1 MTQEPINGA
10 SILVRS
16 LLEEGVQVVFGLP
29 GGAIIKTYDE
39 IIKTPQ
45 LKHIL
50 VRHEAGAVHM
60 AQGYARASGKVG
72 VVMVTSGPGATN
84 CVTGICDA
92 YMDSTPIVV
101 ITGQVSVPLIGNDA
115 FQEADTIGITR
126 PITKHSYLV
135 KRVEDVARSVKEAF
149 YIASTGRPGPVVID
163 FPKDVQAATAP
174 FEYPQEVRLR
184 GYQPVVEGHPGQIR
198 KAADLINNARKPVL
212 YIGGGVMHSNAA
224 AEVLALAEKMR
235 IPVTSTLM
243 GLGSFP
249 GDHALFLGMLGMHG
263 TWYANTALDTC
274 DVMITVGARFDDR
287 ATGKVA
293 EFGKQA
299 TIIHIDIDP
308 SAISKNV
315 RVDVPI
321 VGDVRWVLRQLLELV
336 SPADTRPW
344 LDTIEVWRKEHP
356 LGYRDKGNGLKPQFV
371 LDELSRITKGDCIIT
386 TDVGQHQMWA
396 AQYYRTRR
404 PRSFITSGGLGTM
417 GFGYPAAIG
426 ASFARPG
433 EPVINIS
440 GDGSF
445 QMNSQEIAT
454 AVEHKL
460 PVKAAI
466 LNNGYLG
473 MVRQWQQLFY
483 DKRYSHTQ
491 LDITNPDFVKL
502 AEAYHCLGLRASKRE
517 EVKPVIERALK
528 DPGPVIIDFVVE
540 KEENVFPMVPAGASN
555 KDMIED
561 VLES

>member
-1 MTQEPINGA
+1 MSEETINGA
-10 SILVRS
+10 KILVKS
-16 LLEEGVQVVFGLP
+16 LLNEGVDVVFGLP

-39 IIKTPQ
+39 LMLAPE
-45 LKHIL
+45 LKHVL
-50 VRHEAGAVHM
+50 VRHEQGAVHM

-84 CVTGICDA
+84 CVTGIADA

-101 ITGQVSVPLIGNDA
+101 ISGQVPVHLIGNDA

-126 PITKHSYLV
+126 PITKHSYLI
-135 KRVEDVARSVKEAF
+135 KDVRDIARAVKEAF
-149 YIASTGRPGPVVID
+149 YICHTGRPGPVVID
-163 FPKDVQAATAP
+163 FPKDVQAASAR
-174 FEYPQEVRLR
+174 FDYPKKVEIR
-184 GYQPVVEGHPGQIR
+184 GYDPVLEGHPGQIR
-198 KAADLINNARKPVL
+198 RAAELISRAKQPVL
-212 YIGGGVMHSNAA
+212 YIGGGVVHSDAA
-224 AEVLALAEKMR
+224 PEVLALAEKMR

-243 GLGSFP
+243 GLGAFP
-249 GDHALFLGMLGMHG
+249 GDHDLFLGMLGMHG

-274 DVMITVGARFDDR
+274 DVMVTIGARFDDR
-287 ATGKVA
+287 ATGKLA
-293 EFGKQA
+293 DFGKQA

-315 RVDVPI
+315 HVDIPI
-321 VGDVRWVLRQLLELV
+321 VGDVKSVVRQLLEQV
-336 SPADTRPW
+336 KPGEMKPW
-344 LDTIEVWRKEHP
+344 LSEIAKWKEEHP
-356 LGYRDKGNGLKPQFV
+356 LAYRSQGEGLKPQFV
-371 LDELSRITKGDCIIT
+371 LQELSRLTNGDSIIT

-426 ASFARPG
+426 AAFARPG

-445 QMNSQEIAT
+445 QMNLQEIAT

-483 DKRYSHTQ
+483 NRRYSHTQ

-502 AEAYHCLGLRASKRE
+502 AEAYGCLGIRVSRPE
-517 EVKPVIERALK
+517 EVEPLTQRALK
-528 DPGPVIIDFVVE
+528 EPGPVIIDYVVE
-540 KEENVFPMVPAGASN
+540 KEENVFPMVPAGAAN

>member
-1 MTQEPINGA
+1 MAKETMTGA
-10 SILVRS
+10 KILVRS
-16 LLEEGVQVVFGLP
+16 LLEEGVKTVFGLP

-39 IIKTPQ
+39 IIQTPD
-45 LKHIL
+45 LKHVL

-60 AQGYARASGKVG
+60 AQGFARASGRVG

-84 CVTGICDA
+84 CVTGIADA

-101 ITGQVSVPLIGNDA
+101 ITGQVPVPLIGNDA
-115 FQEADTIGITR
+115 FQEADVIGITR

-135 KRVEDVARSVKEAF
+135 KDVLELARTVKEAF
-149 YIASTGRPGPVVID
+149 FLASTGRPGPVLID
-163 FPKDVQAATAP
+163 LPKDVQAATGV
-174 FEYPQEVRLR
+174 FEYPKEVDLR

-198 KAADLINNARKPVL
+198 KAAELIGAARQPVL
-212 YIGGGVMHSNAA
+212 YIGGGVMHSDASG
-224 AEVLALAEKMR
+224 EVLQLAEKLQ

-249 GDHALFLGMLGMHG
+249 GDHPLFLGMLGMHG
-263 TWYANTALDTC
+263 TWYANTALDQC
-274 DVMITVGARFDDR
+274 DVMVTIGARFDDR

-315 RVDVPI
+315 HVDVPI
-321 VGDVRWVLRQLLELV
+321 VGDVRHVLRELQQHV
-336 SPADTRPW
+336 RPGDTGGW
-344 LDTIEVWRKEHP
+344 LKMIEGWKREHP
-356 LGYRDKGNGLKPQFV
+356 LAYRNQGDGLKPQFV
-371 LDELSRITKGDCIIT
+371 LEELTRVTQGDCIIT

-426 ASFARPG
+426 AAFARPG
-433 EPVINIS
+433 EPVVNIA

-445 QMNSQEIAT
+445 QMNMQEIAT

-483 DKRYSHTQ
+483 ERRYSHTQ

-502 AEAYHCLGLRASKRE
+502 AEAYGCLGLRASKRE
-517 EVKPVIERALK
+517 EVGPAIQRALK
-528 DPGPVIIDFVVE
+528 EPGPVIIDFVVE
-540 KEENVFPMVPAGASN
+540 KEENVFPMVPAGAAN
-555 KDMIED
+555 KEMIED

>member
-1 MTQEPINGA
+1 
-10 SILVRS
+10 
-16 LLEEGVQVVFGLP
+16 
-29 GGAIIKTYDE
+29 
-39 IIKTPQ
+39 
-45 LKHIL
+45 
-50 VRHEAGAVHM
+50 
-60 AQGYARASGKVG
+60 
-72 VVMVTSGPGATN
+72 
-84 CVTGICDA
+84 
-92 YMDSTPIVV
+92 
-101 ITGQVSVPLIGNDA
+101 LIGNDA

-135 KRVEDVARSVKEAF
+135 KKVEDLARTVKEAF
-149 YIASTGRPGPVVID
+149 HIAATGRPGPVVID
-163 FPKDVQAATAP
+163 LPKDVQAASCVY
-174 FEYPQEVRLR
+174 EYPKEVRIR
-184 GYQPVVEGHPGQIR
+184 GYQPVMEGHPGQIR
-198 KAADLINNARKPVL
+198 KAAELMSGAKKPVM
-212 YIGGGVMHSNAA
+212 YIGGGVMHSNAS
-224 AEVLALAEKMR
+224 AEVIALAENLR

-249 GDHALFLGMLGMHG
+249 GDHPLFLGMLGMHG

-274 DVMITVGARFDDR
+274 DVMITIGARFDDR
-287 ATGKVA
+287 ATGKLA
-293 EFGKQA
+293 EFGKQC

-315 RVDVPI
+315 HVHVPI
-321 VGDVRWVLRQLLELV
+321 VGDVKPVLKQLLEQTK
-336 SPADTRPW
+336 PGETRDW
-344 LDTIEVWRKEHP
+344 LKSIEVWKKEHP
-356 LGYRDKGNGLKPQFV
+356 LAYRDQGNGLKPQYV
-371 LDELSRITKGDCIIT
+371 LEELTRVTGGDCIIT

-396 AQYYRTRR
+396 AQYYRARR

-426 ASFARPG
+426 AAFARPG

-445 QMNSQEIAT
+445 QMNAQEIAT

-502 AEAYHCLGLRASKRE
+502 ADAYGCLGLRATKRE
-517 EVKPVIERALK
+517 EVAPVIQKALK
-528 DPGPVIIDFVVE
+528 EKGPVIIDFVVE
-540 KEENVFPMVPAGASN
+540 KEENVFPMVPAGAAN

>member
-1 MTQEPINGA
+1 MAQETMTGA
-10 SILVRS
+10 KILVRS
-16 LLEEGVQVVFGLP
+16 LLAEGVKVIFGLP

-39 IIKTPQ
+39 IIQTPELQ
-45 LKHIL
+45 HVL

-60 AQGYARASGKVG
+60 AQGFARASGRVG

-84 CVTGICDA
+84 CVTGIADA

-101 ITGQVSVPLIGNDA
+101 ITGQVPVPLIGNDA
-115 FQEADTIGITR
+115 FQEADVIGITR

-135 KRVEDVARSVKEAF
+135 KDVRDLARTVKEAF
-149 YIASTGRPGPVVID
+149 FLASTGRPGPVVID
-163 FPKDVQAATAP
+163 LPKDVQASTGV
-174 FEYPQEVRLR
+174 FEYPKEVDLR

-198 KAADLINNARKPVL
+198 KAAELISEARRPIL
-212 YIGGGVMHSNAA
+212 YIGGGVMHSDAA
-224 AEVLALAEKMR
+224 GEVLQLAEKLR

-243 GLGSFP
+243 GLGAFP
-249 GDHALFLGMLGMHG
+249 GDHPLFLGMLGMHG
-263 TWYANTALDTC
+263 TWYANTALDQC
-274 DVMITVGARFDDR
+274 DVMITIGARFDDR

-315 RVDVPI
+315 HVDVPI
-321 VGDVRWVLRQLLELV
+321 VGDVKHVLRELQQHV
-336 SPADTRPW
+336 RPGETKEW
-344 LDTIEVWRKEHP
+344 LRMIEGWRKDHP
-356 LGYRDKGNGLKPQFV
+356 LAYRGQGNGLKPQFV
-371 LDELSRITKGDCIIT
+371 LEELTRVTRGDCIIT

-426 ASFARPG
+426 AAFARPG
-433 EPVINIS
+433 EPVVNIA

-445 QMNSQEIAT
+445 QMNMQEIAT

-483 DKRYSHTQ
+483 ERRYSHTQ

-502 AEAYHCLGLRASKRE
+502 ADAYGCLGLRASKQE
-517 EVKPVIERALK
+517 EVGPVLQRALK
-528 DPGPVIIDFVVE
+528 EPGPVIIDFVVE
-540 KEENVFPMVPAGASN
+540 KEENVFPMVPAGAAN

>member
-1 MTQEPINGA
+1 MSEETINGA
-10 SILVRS
+10 KILVKS
-16 LLEEGVQVVFGLP
+16 LLNEGVDVVFGLP

-39 IIKTPQ
+39 LMLAPE
-45 LKHIL
+45 LKHVL
-50 VRHEAGAVHM
+50 VRHEQGAVHM

-84 CVTGICDA
+84 CVTGIADA

-101 ITGQVSVPLIGNDA
+101 ISGQVPVHLIGNDA

-126 PITKHSYLV
+126 PITKHSYLI
-135 KRVEDVARSVKEAF
+135 KDVRDIARAVKEAF
-149 YIASTGRPGPVVID
+149 YICHTGRPGPGVID
-163 FPKDVQAATAP
+163 FPKDVQAASAR
-174 FEYPQEVRLR
+174 FDYPKKVEIR
-184 GYQPVVEGHPGQIR
+184 GYDPVLEGHPGQIR
-198 KAADLINNARKPVL
+198 RAAELISRAKQPVL
-212 YIGGGVMHSNAA
+212 YIGGGVVHSDAA
-224 AEVLALAEKMR
+224 PEVLALAEKMR

-243 GLGSFP
+243 GLGAFP
-249 GDHALFLGMLGMHG
+249 GDHDLFLGMLGMHG

-274 DVMITVGARFDDR
+274 DVMVTIGARFDDR
-287 ATGKVA
+287 ATGKLA
-293 EFGKQA
+293 DFGKQA

-315 RVDVPI
+315 HVDIPI
-321 VGDVRWVLRQLLELV
+321 VGDVKSVVRQLLEQV
-336 SPADTRPW
+336 KPGEMKPW
-344 LDTIEVWRKEHP
+344 LSEIAKWKEEHP
-356 LGYRDKGNGLKPQFV
+356 LAYRSQGEGLKPQFV
-371 LDELSRITKGDCIIT
+371 LQELSRLTNGDSIIT

-426 ASFARPG
+426 AAFARPG

-445 QMNSQEIAT
+445 QMNLQEIAT

-483 DKRYSHTQ
+483 NRRYSHTQ

-502 AEAYHCLGLRASKRE
+502 AEAYGCLGIRVSRPE
-517 EVKPVIERALK
+517 EVEPLTQRALK
-528 DPGPVIIDFVVE
+528 EPGPVIIDYVVE
-540 KEENVFPMVPAGASN
+540 KEENVFPMVPAGAAN

>member
-1 MTQEPINGA
+1 MSEETINGA
-10 SILVRS
+10 KILIKS
-16 LLEEGVQVVFGLP
+16 LLKEGVEVVFGLP

-39 IIKTPQ
+39 LMLTPG
-45 LKHIL
+45 LKHVL
-50 VRHEAGAVHM
+50 VRHEQGAVHM

-84 CVTGICDA
+84 CVTGIADA

-101 ITGQVSVPLIGNDA
+101 ITGQVPVPLIGNDA

-126 PITKHSYLV
+126 PITKHSYLI
-135 KRVEDVARSVKEAF
+135 KDVRNIARSVKEAF
-149 YIASTGRPGPVVID
+149 YICRTGRPGPIVID
-163 FPKDVQAATAP
+163 LPKDVQASSAR
-174 FEYPQEVRLR
+174 FDYPKEVDIR
-184 GYQPVVEGHPGQIR
+184 GYDPVLEGHPGQIR
-198 KAADLINNARKPVL
+198 RAAELISRAKQPVL
-212 YIGGGVMHSNAA
+212 YIGGGVGHSNAGP
-224 AEVLALAEKMR
+224 EILALAEKMR

-249 GDHALFLGMLGMHG
+249 GDHDLFLGMLGMHG

-274 DVMITVGARFDDR
+274 DVMITIGARFDDR
-287 ATGKVA
+287 ATGKLA
-293 EFGKQA
+293 DFGKQA

-315 RVDVPI
+315 HVDIPI
-321 VGDVRWVLRQLLELV
+321 VGDVKSVVRQLLEHV
-336 SPADTRPW
+336 KPGEMKSW
-344 LDTIEVWRKEHP
+344 LSEIAKWKKEHP
-356 LGYRDKGNGLKPQFV
+356 LAYRNQGEGLKPQFV
-371 LDELSRITKGDCIIT
+371 LQELSRLTKGDSIIT

-426 ASFARPG
+426 AAFARPG
-433 EPVINIS
+433 EPVINVS

-445 QMNSQEIAT
+445 QMNLQEIAT

-483 DKRYSHTQ
+483 DRRYSHTQ

-502 AEAYHCLGLRASKRE
+502 AEAYGCLGIRVSRPE
-517 EVKPVIERALK
+517 EVEPLTLRALK
-528 DPGPVIIDFVVE
+528 EPGPVIIDYVVD
-540 KEENVFPMVPAGASN
+540 KEENVFPMVPAGAAN

-561 VLES
+561 VHES

>member
-1 MTQEPINGA
+1 MADESISGA
-10 SILVRS
+10 KILVKS
-16 LLEEGVQVVFGLP
+16 LLEEGVDIVFGLP

-39 IIKTPQ
+39 LMLTPG

-50 VRHEAGAVHM
+50 VRHEQGAVHM
-60 AQGYARASGKVG
+60 AQGYARACGKVG

-84 CVTGICDA
+84 CVTGIADA
-92 YMDSTPIVV
+92 YMDSTAIVV
-101 ITGQVSVPLIGNDA
+101 ISGQVPVPLIGNDA

-126 PITKHSYLV
+126 PITKHSYLIKDV
-135 KRVEDVARSVKEAF
+135 KDIARAVKEAF
-149 YIASTGRPGPVVID
+149 YICRTGRPGPVVID
-163 FPKDVQAATAP
+163 LPKDVQAAGAS
-174 FEYPQEVRLR
+174 FNYPKDVHIR
-184 GYQPVVEGHPGQIR
+184 GYDPVLEGHPGQIR
-198 KAADLINNARKPVL
+198 RAADLINRAKQPVL
-212 YIGGGVMHSNAA
+212 YIGGGVVHSDAA
-224 AEVLALAEKMR
+224 PEVLAFAERMR

-243 GLGSFP
+243 GLGAFP
-249 GDHALFLGMLGMHG
+249 SDHDLFLGMLGMHG
-263 TWYANTALDTC
+263 TWYANTALNSC
-274 DVMITVGARFDDR
+274 DVMITIGARFDDR
-287 ATGKVA
+287 ATGKLA
-293 EFGKQA
+293 DFGKQA

-315 RVDVPI
+315 HVDIPI
-321 VGDVRWVLRQLLELV
+321 VGDVKSVMHELMEHAQ
-336 SPADTRPW
+336 PGDMKAW
-344 LDTIEVWRKEHP
+344 LGTIEKWKKEHP
-356 LGYRDKGNGLKPQFV
+356 LGYRSNGRGLKPQFV
-371 LDELSRITKGDCIIT
+371 LQELSRLTKGDCIIT

-396 AQYYRTRR
+396 AQYYRTRQ

-426 ASFARPG
+426 AAFARPG

-445 QMNSQEIAT
+445 QMNMQEIAT

-483 DKRYSHTQ
+483 EKRYSHTQ

-502 AEAYHCLGLRASKRE
+502 AESFGCLGLRVSRPE
-517 EVKPVIERALK
+517 EVESVTQKALK
-528 DPGPVIIDFVVE
+528 EPGPLIIDYVVE
-540 KEENVFPMVPAGASN
+540 KEENVFPMVPAGAAN

>member
-1 MTQEPINGA
+1 MTQEATNGA
-10 SILVRS
+10 KILVKS
-16 LLEEGVQVVFGLP
+16 LLEEKVEIVFGLP

-39 IIKTPQ
+39 IIQTPA
-45 LKHIL
+45 LRHIL

-60 AQGYARASGKVG
+60 AQGYARASGKPG

-84 CVTGICDA
+84 CVTGIADA

-101 ITGQVSVPLIGNDA
+101 ITGQVPVSLIGNDA
-115 FQEADTIGITR
+115 FQEADIIGITR

-135 KRVEDVARSVKEAF
+135 KKVDDLARTVKEAF
-149 YIASTGRPGPVVID
+149 HIASTGRPGPVLID
-163 FPKDVQAATAP
+163 LPKDVQAASGA
-174 FEYPQEVRLR
+174 FEYPKEVHLR
-184 GYQPVVEGHPGQIR
+184 GYEPVLEGHPGQIR
-198 KAADLINNARKPVL
+198 KAAELISNAKQPVL

-224 AEVLALAEKMR
+224 AEVIALAEKMQ

-249 GDHALFLGMLGMHG
+249 GDHPLFLGMLGMHG

-274 DVMITVGARFDDR
+274 DVMITIGARFDDR

-315 RVDVPI
+315 RVAVPI
-321 VGDVRWVLRQLLELV
+321 VGDVRWVLRQLSEQV
-336 SPADTRPW
+336 KPGDTKPW
-344 LDTIEVWRKEHP
+344 LQSIEMWKKEHP
-356 LGYRDKGNGLKPQFV
+356 LGYRSQGAGLKPQFV
-371 LDELSRITKGDCIIT
+371 LEELSRITGGDCIIT

-396 AQYYRTRR
+396 AQYYRARR

-426 ASFARPG
+426 AAFARPG
-433 EPVINIS
+433 EAVINIS

-445 QMNSQEIAT
+445 QMNAQEIAT

-502 AEAYHCLGLRASKRE
+502 ADAFGCLGLRAAKRE
-517 EVKPVIERALK
+517 EVAPVIQRALK
-528 DPGPVIIDFVVE
+528 EPGPVIIDFVVE

-555 KDMIED
+555 KEMIED

>member
-1 MTQEPINGA
+1 MSQEPVNGA
-10 SILVRS
+10 KILVKS
-16 LLEEGVQVVFGLP
+16 LLEEKVDVVFGLP

-39 IIKTPQ
+39 IVQTPE
-45 LKHIL
+45 LRHVL

-60 AQGYARASGKVG
+60 AQGYARATGKVG

-84 CVTGICDA
+84 CVTGIADA

-101 ITGQVSVPLIGNDA
+101 ITGQVPVPLIGNDA

-135 KRVEDVARSVKEAF
+135 KRVEDLARSVKEAF
-149 YIASTGRPGPVVID
+149 HIASTGRPGPVVLD
-163 FPKDVQAATAP
+163 LPKDVQAASTV
-174 FEYPQEVRLR
+174 FEYPKEINLR
-184 GYQPVVEGHPGQIR
+184 GYQPVLEGHPGQIR
-198 KAADLINNARKPVL
+198 KAAELINAAKQPVI
-212 YIGGGVMHSNAA
+212 YIGGGVLHSNAS
-224 AEVLALAEKMR
+224 AEVMALAEKMQ

-249 GDHALFLGMLGMHG
+249 GDHPLFLGMLGMHG
-263 TWYANTALDTC
+263 TWYANTALNTC
-274 DVMITVGARFDDR
+274 DVMVTIGARFDDR
-287 ATGKVA
+287 ATGKLA
-293 EFGKQA
+293 EFGKQC

-315 RVDVPI
+315 HVDVPI
-321 VGDVRWVLRQLLELV
+321 VGDVRWVLRNLLELV
-336 SPADTRPW
+336 KPGETRPW
-344 LDTIEVWRKEHP
+344 LQSIEVWKKEHP
-356 LGYRDKGNGLKPQFV
+356 LAYRSQGGGLKPQYV
-371 LDELSRITKGDCIIT
+371 LEELNRLTNGDCIIT

-396 AQYYRTRR
+396 AQYYRARR

-426 ASFARPG
+426 AAFARPG

-445 QMNSQEIAT
+445 QMNAQEIAT

-466 LNNGYLG
+466 INNGYLG

-483 DKRYSHTQ
+483 EKRYSHTQ

-502 AEAYHCLGLRASKRE
+502 ADAFGCMGLRASKRE
-517 EVKPVIERALK
+517 EVAPVIQKALK
-528 DPGPVIIDFVVE
+528 EPGPVIIDFVVD

-555 KDMIED
+555 KEMIED

>member
-1 MTQEPINGA
+1 MGQETMTGA
-10 SILVRS
+10 KILVRS
-16 LLEEGVQVVFGLP
+16 LLEEGVKTVFGLP

-39 IIKTPQ
+39 IIQTPELQ
-45 LKHIL
+45 HVL

-60 AQGYARASGKVG
+60 AQGFARASGRVG

-84 CVTGICDA
+84 CVTGIADA

-101 ITGQVSVPLIGNDA
+101 ITGQVPVALIGNDA
-115 FQEADTIGITR
+115 FQEADVIGITR
-126 PITKHSYLV
+126 PITKHSYLI
-135 KRVEDVARSVKEAF
+135 KDVRELARSVKEAF
-149 YIASTGRPGPVVID
+149 FLAATGRPGPVLID
-163 FPKDVQAATAP
+163 LPKDVQAATAP
-174 FEYPQEVRLR
+174 FEYPKEVELR

-198 KAADLINNARKPVL
+198 RAADLIGGARRPVL
-212 YIGGGVMHSNAA
+212 YIGGGVMHSDAS
-224 AEVLALAEKMR
+224 AEVLQLAEKLQ

-249 GDHALFLGMLGMHG
+249 GDHPLFLGMLGMHG
-263 TWYANTALDTC
+263 TWYANTALDQC
-274 DVMITVGARFDDR
+274 DVMITIGARFDDR

-315 RVDVPI
+315 HVDVPI
-321 VGDVRWVLRQLLELV
+321 VGDVRHVLRELQQHV
-336 SPADTRPW
+336 RPGDTRDW
-344 LDTIEVWRKEHP
+344 LAMIEGWKKEHP
-356 LGYRDKGNGLKPQFV
+356 LAYRNQGTGLKPQFV
-371 LDELSRITKGDCIIT
+371 LEELTRVTHGDCIIT

-426 ASFARPG
+426 AAFARPG
-433 EPVINIS
+433 EPVVNIA

-445 QMNSQEIAT
+445 QMNMQEIAT

-483 DKRYSHTQ
+483 ERRYSHTQ

-502 AEAYHCLGLRASKRE
+502 AEAYGCLGLRASKRE
-517 EVKPVIERALK
+517 EVGPVIQRALK
-528 DPGPVIIDFVVE
+528 EPGPVIIDFVVE
-540 KEENVFPMVPAGASN
+540 KEENVFPMVPAGAAN
-555 KDMIED
+555 KEMIED

>member
-1 MTQEPINGA
+1 
-10 SILVRS
+10 
-16 LLEEGVQVVFGLP
+16 
-29 GGAIIKTYDE
+29 
-39 IIKTPQ
+39 
-45 LKHIL
+45 
-50 VRHEAGAVHM
+50 
-60 AQGYARASGKVG
+60 
-72 VVMVTSGPGATN
+72 
-84 CVTGICDA
+84 
-92 YMDSTPIVV
+92 V
-101 ITGQVSVPLIGNDA
+101 I
-115 FQEADTIGITR
+115 
-126 PITKHSYLV
+126 
-135 KRVEDVARSVKEAF
+135 
-149 YIASTGRPGPVVID
+149 
-163 FPKDVQAATAP
+163 
-174 FEYPQEVRLR
+174 
-184 GYQPVVEGHPGQIR
+184 
-198 KAADLINNARKPVL
+198 
-212 YIGGGVMHSNAA
+212 
-224 AEVLALAEKMR
+224 ALAEKMR

-249 GDHALFLGMLGMHG
+249 GDQALFLGMLGMHG

-336 SPADTRPW
+336 NPADTRPW
-344 LDTIEVWRKEHP
+344 LDTIEVWKKEHP

-433 EPVINIS
+433 EPVVNIS

-460 PVKAAI
+460 PVKVAI
-466 LNNGYLG
+466 INNGYLG

-483 DKRYSHTQ
+483 DRRYSHTQ
-491 LDITNPDFVKL
+491 LGITNPDFVKL
-502 AEAYHCLGLRASKRE
+502 AEAYHCLGRRAGKRE

-528 DPGPVIIDFVVE
+528 EPGPVIIDFVVE
-540 KEENVFPMVPAGASN
+540 REENVFPMVPAGASN

>member
-1 MTQEPINGA
+1 MAAEKINGA
-10 SILVRS
+10 RILVKS
-16 LLEEGVQVVFGLP
+16 LLKEGVDIVFGLP

-39 IIKTPQ
+39 LMLTPE

-72 VVMVTSGPGATN
+72 VVVVTSGPGATN
-84 CVTGICDA
+84 CITGIADA
-92 YMDSTPIVV
+92 YMDSTPVV
-101 ITGQVSVPLIGNDA
+101 VLTGQVPVNLIGNDA

-135 KRVEDVARSVKEAF
+135 KRVEDLSRVVKEAF
-149 YIASTGRPGPVVID
+149 HIASTGRPGPVVID
-163 FPKDVQAATAP
+163 LPKDVQAASAV
-174 FEYPQEVRLR
+174 FEYPKDVRIR
-184 GYQPVVEGHPGQIR
+184 GYDPVVEGHPGQVR
-198 KAADLINNARKPVL
+198 RAAELINRAKQPVL

-224 AEVLALAEKMR
+224 AEVVAFAEKMQ

-243 GLGSFP
+243 GLGAFP
-249 GDHALFLGMLGMHG
+249 GDHPLFLGMLGMHG
-263 TWYANTALDTC
+263 TWYANTVLDTC
-274 DVMITVGARFDDR
+274 DVMVTIGARFDDR
-287 ATGKVA
+287 ATGKLA

-315 RVDVPI
+315 HVDIPI
-321 VGDVRWVLRQLLELV
+321 VGDVKWVVRQFLDQAK
-336 SPADTRPW
+336 PGDTGAW
-344 LDTIEVWRKEHP
+344 LKKIEVWKKEHP
-356 LGYRDKGNGLKPQFV
+356 LAYRTQGKGLKPQFV
-371 LDELSRITKGDCIIT
+371 LQELCRLTRGECIIT

-426 ASFARPG
+426 AAFARPG
-433 EPVINIS
+433 EPVVNIS

-445 QMNSQEIAT
+445 QMNFQEIAT

-460 PVKAAI
+460 SVKVAI

-483 DKRYSHTQ
+483 EKRYSHTQ
-491 LDITNPDFVKL
+491 LGITNPDFVKL
-502 AEAYHCLGLRASKRE
+502 AEAFGCMGIRVTRAE
-517 EVKPVIERALK
+517 EVEPAFKNALK
-528 DPGPVIIDFVVE
+528 EAGPVIIDFVVE
-540 KEENVFPMVPAGASN
+540 KEENVFPMVPAGAAN

-561 VLES
+561 VLEA